1 MNGIEKISARI
12 LADAESEAAA
22 IRAQAEEKAALI
34 RADYD
39 RRIESEQQRLTAE
52 AQAEGAKQLERDQGA
67 ARMAARRQLLET
79 KQSLVD
85 AAFRQAEQQLLS
97 LPTAEYTKL
106 CAQLAARA
114 STSGSEELI
123 FCAEDRA
130 RVGQAVAEQANAL
143 LQKAG
148 KAAKL
153 TLSAETRPL
162 RGGVVLKDGLVET
175 NCSIGTMISGLRPAL
190 SGKVAACLF
199 G

>member
-1 MNGIEKISARI
+1 MNGLEKISARI
-12 LADAESEAAA
+12 LADAETEAAA
-22 IRAQAEEKAALI
+22 IRAQAGEKAAQI

-39 RRIESEQQRLTAE
+39 RKIESEQQRLTAE
-52 AQAEGAKQLERDQGA
+52 AQAEADKQLERDQGA

-79 KQSLVD
+79 KQALVD
-85 AAFRQAEQQLLS
+85 AAFHQAEQQLLS
-97 LPTAEYTKL
+97 LPEAEYTEL

-114 STSGSEELI
+114 STSGHEELI
-123 FCAEDRA
+123 FCAEDRE
-130 RVGQAVAEQANAL
+130 RVGQAVTEQANAL

-148 KAAKL
+148 KTAGL

-162 RGGVVLKDGLVET
+162 RGGVVLKDGLIET
-175 NCSIGTMISGLRPAL
+175 NCSIGTMVTGLRPAL

>member
-1 MNGIEKISARI
+1 MAAKLIEVFNNCKCVGEEQH
-12 LADAESEAAA
+12 LAAGEVRSLAFGDNRSVMVIELGLHEVVKRDTLAKAE
-22 IRAQAEEKAALI
+22 
-34 RADYD
+34 
-39 RRIESEQQRLTAE
+39 
-52 AQAEGAKQLERDQGA
+52 KQLARDQGA

-97 LPTAEYTKL
+97 LPEAEYIKL
-106 CAQLAARA
+106 CAQLAAQA
-114 STSGSEELI
+114 SATGYEALI
-123 FCAEDRA
+123 FCEADRK
-130 RVGQAVAEQANAL
+130 RVGQAVTEQANAL

-148 KAAKL
+148 KPAEL
-153 TLSAETRPL
+153 TLSAETRPMC
-162 RGGVVLKDGLVET
+162 GGVVLKDGLIET

>member
-12 LADAESEAAA
+12 LADAETEAAA
-22 IRAQAEEKAALI
+22 IRAQAGEKAAQL

-39 RRIESEQQRLTAE
+39 RRIELEQPRVA
-52 AQAEGAKQLERDQGA
+52 ADKQLDREQGA
-67 ARMAARRQLLET
+67 ARRAARRQLLET
-79 KQSLVD
+79 KQALVD

-114 STSGSEELI
+114 SASGSEELI
-123 FCAEDRA
+123 FCTEDRE
-130 RVGQAVAEQANAL
+130 RVGQAVVEQANAL

-153 TLSAETRPL
+153 TLSAETRPM

>member
-12 LADAESEAAA
+12 LADAETEAAA
-22 IRAQAEEKAALI
+22 IRAQAEEKAAQI
-34 RADYD
+34 RTDYD
-39 RRIESEQQRLTAE
+39 RRIESEQQLA
-52 AQAEGAKQLERDQGA
+52 RDQGA

-97 LPTAEYTKL
+97 LPEAEYIKL
-106 CAQLAARA
+106 CAQLAAQA
-114 STSGSEELI
+114 SATGYEALI
-123 FCAEDRA
+123 FCEADRK
-130 RVGQAVAEQANAL
+130 RVGQAVTEQANAL

-148 KAAKL
+148 KPAEL
-153 TLSAETRPL
+153 TLSAETRPMC
-162 RGGVVLKDGLVET
+162 GGVVLKDGLIET
-175 NCSIGTMISGLRPAL
+175 NCSIGTMVSGLRPAL

>member
-39 RRIESEQQRLTAE
+39 RRIESERQRLTAE

-106 CAQLAARA
+106 CAQLAAQA

-123 FCAEDRA
+123 FCEEDRA
-130 RVGQAVAEQANAL
+130 QVGQAVAEQANEML
-143 LQKAG
+143 RKAG
-148 KAAKL
+148 KIAKL
-153 TLSAETRPL
+153 TLSNETRPL

-175 NCSIGTMISGLRPAL
+175 NCSIGTMVSGLRPAL

>member
-12 LADAESEAAA
+12 LADAEAEAAA
-22 IRAQAEEKAALI
+22 IRAQAEEKAAQI

-39 RRIESEQQRLTAE
+39 RKIESEQQRLTAE
-52 AQAEGAKQLERDQGA
+52 AQAEADKQLERDQGA

-79 KQSLVD
+79 KQALVD

-97 LPTAEYTKL
+97 LPEAEYTKL
-106 CAQLAARA
+106 CAQLAAQA
-114 STSGSEELI
+114 STSGHEELI
-123 FCAEDRA
+123 FCAEGRE

-148 KAAKL
+148 KPAKL

-162 RGGVVLKDGLVET
+162 RGGVVLKDGLIET
-175 NCSIGTMISGLRPAL
+175 NCSIGTMVSGLRPAL

>member
-85 AAFRQAEQQLLS
+85 AAFRQAEHFPHRVALQRAIQTVS
-97 LPTAEYTKL
+97 AVF
-106 CAQLAARA
+106 AAH
-114 STSGSEELI
+114 S
-123 FCAEDRA
+123 
-130 RVGQAVAEQANAL
+130 V
-143 LQKAG
+143 
-148 KAAKL
+148 
-153 TLSAETRPL
+153 
-162 RGGVVLKDGLVET
+162 
-175 NCSIGTMISGLRPAL
+175 
-190 SGKVAACLF
+190 
-199 G
+199 